1 LAGESQSEGVLK
13 KSQEYVGF
21 ARELRQKH
29 TDAEKALWMKLRNR
43 QLEGVK
49 FRGQQPIGPYI
60 VDFVSFQRRLIVEI
74 DGGQHNEDRTK
85 ERDEERTIRLEQRGY
100 RIVRFWYNE
109 VLTNPEGVL
118 ERIRERNSKQSCA
131 RDYKLC

>member
-100 RIVRFWYNE
+100 RIVRFWNNE

-118 ERIRERNSKQSCA
+118 ERIRETLR
-131 RDYKLC
+131 